1 MNSME
6 QTSNTVSKEADFLRA
21 LYQDW
26 SDRMVA
32 NPNMT
37 IADFRSLFDEW
48 EKPTLEPEGVTY
60 KSDTVGGIDVV
71 WAYPIGCDKSK
82 VLIYTH
88 GGGFAVGSSSSHRKL
103 AGHMAKALGVS
114 SIVLDYRRSPENPFP
129 AQLEDAAA
137 VYQALLASG
146 IHAKDIGTIG
156 DSAGG
161 NLAVASV
168 LKFRELGL
176 ELPGFVIAFS
186 PWLDMELTGATLES
200 NDATDALITVPL
212 LQGMIA
218 MFTGGDSTKVR
229 DPLANPLHADFNG
242 YPPLYINA
250 GGAECLLDDAR
261 RLHDRALAAG
271 VQATLSVVDGMQHV
285 FPFLAGR
292 APEADKEIERIA
304 AWYKTLQK

>member
-1 MNSME
+1 ME
-6 QTSNTVSKEADFLRA
+6 QKTKIVSKEADYLRA

-26 SDRMVA
+26 SDRMEA

-37 IADFRSLFDEW
+37 LADLRSLFDEW
-48 EKPTLEPEGVTY
+48 EKPTLEPEEVTY
-60 KSDTVGGIDVV
+60 KSDTVGGVDVI

-103 AGHMAKALGVS
+103 AGHIAKALGVS
-114 SIVLDYRRSPENPFP
+114 AVVLDYRRAPEHQFP
-129 AQLEDAAA
+129 MQLEDAAS
-137 VYQALLASG
+137 VYQALLAFG
-146 IHAKDIGTIG
+146 IKAEDIGSIG

-176 ELPGFVIAFS
+176 ELPGYVIAFS
-186 PWLDMELTGATLES
+186 PWLDMELSGSTLES
-200 NDATDALITVPL
+200 NADTDVFITVPL
-212 LQGMIA
+212 LQGMIG
-218 MFTGGDSTKVR
+218 MFIGDDSTKVR

-242 YPPLYINA
+242 FPPLYINA
-250 GGAECLLDDAR
+250 GGAEMLLDDAR
-261 RLHDRALAAG
+261 RLHARAKEDG
-271 VQATLSVVDGMQHV
+271 VQVTLSVVDGMQHV

-292 APEADKEIERIA
+292 APEADEEVSRIA
-304 AWYKTLQK
+304 AWYRALQK

>member
-1 MNSME
+1 ME
-6 QTSNTVSKEADFLRA
+6 QKTKIVSKEADYLRA

-26 SDRMVA
+26 SDRMEA

-37 IADFRSLFDEW
+37 LADLRSLFDEW
-48 EKPTLEPEGVTY
+48 EKPTLEPEEVTY
-60 KSDTVGGIDVV
+60 KSDTVGGVDVI

-103 AGHMAKALGVS
+103 AGHIAKALGVS
-114 SIVLDYRRSPENPFP
+114 AVVLDYRRAPEHQFP
-129 AQLEDAAA
+129 MQLEDAAS
-137 VYQALLASG
+137 VYQALLAYG
-146 IHAKDIGTIG
+146 IKAEDIGTIG

-176 ELPGFVIAFS
+176 ELPGYVIAFS
-186 PWLDMELTGATLES
+186 PWLDMELSGSTLES
-200 NDATDALITVPL
+200 NADTDVFITVPL
-212 LQGMIA
+212 LQGMIG
-218 MFTGGDSTKVR
+218 MFIGDDSTKVR

-242 YPPLYINA
+242 FPPLYINA
-250 GGAECLLDDAR
+250 GGAEMLLDDAR
-261 RLHDRALAAG
+261 RLHARATEAG
-271 VQATLSVVDGMQHV
+271 VQVTLSVVDGMQHV

-292 APEADKEIERIA
+292 APEADEEVSRIA
-304 AWYKTLQK
+304 AWYRALQK

>member
-1 MNSME
+1 MKSME
-6 QTSNTVSKEADFLRA
+6 KKTVIVSKEADYLRA

-48 EKPTLEPEGVTY
+48 EKPTLEPEDVTY
-60 KSDTVGGIDVV
+60 KSDTVGGIDVI

-114 SIVLDYRRSPENPFP
+114 SVVLDYRRAPENPFP

-137 VYQALLASG
+137 VYKALLASG
-146 IHAKDIGTIG
+146 IKASDIGTIG

-168 LKFRELGL
+168 LKFHELGL

-186 PWLDMELTGATLES
+186 PWLDMELTGSTLES
-200 NDATDALITVPL
+200 NAATDALITVPL
-212 LQGMIA
+212 LEGMIA
-218 MFTGGDSTKVR
+218 MFMGDDSTKVR

-261 RLHDRALAAG
+261 RLHARAVDAG

-292 APEADKEIERIA
+292 APEANEEIRKIA
-304 AWYKTLQK
+304 AWYRALQK

>member
-1 MNSME
+1 ME
-6 QTSNTVSKEADFLRA
+6 QMEKNTVIVSKEAEYLRA

-26 SDRMVA
+26 SERMAA

-48 EKPTLEPEGVTY
+48 EKPTLEPEDVTY
-60 KSDTVGGIDVV
+60 KSGTVGGVDVI

-103 AGHMAKALGVS
+103 AGHMAKALGISAV
-114 SIVLDYRRSPENPFP
+114 VLDYRRSPEHPFP

-137 VYQALLASG
+137 VYKALLAAG
-146 IHAKDIGTIG
+146 IKAKDIGTIG

-161 NLAVASV
+161 NMAVSSV

-186 PWLDMELTGATLES
+186 PWIDMELTGKTLET
-200 NDATDALITVPL
+200 NDPTDALITVPL
-212 LQGMIA
+212 LQGMID
-218 MFTGGDSTKVR
+218 MFLGGDKAKVR
-229 DPLANPLHADFNG
+229 DPLANPLHADFTG

-250 GGAECLLDDAR
+250 GGAESLLDDAR
-261 RLHDRALAAG
+261 RLYERAVAAG
-271 VQATLSVVDGMQHV
+271 VQAELSVVEGMQHV

-292 APEADKEIERIA
+292 AREADEEIARIA
-304 AWYKTLQK
+304 AWYQTLEK